1 MKGLMEVYPFFKT
14 LKIYRKSYYRRK
26 SFRLSKQWV
35 SCLPL
40 INTEITLFLETVGY
54 AIDEDHKWFS
64 MCILYKL
71 NFELVWQQSRYEYL
85 IIYLGIFCIKTKV
98 YVFILSL
105 LIQVFCT
112 IPAYWVFPQRIKTKI
127 DESFSQ
133 I

>member
-71 NFELVWQQSRYEYL
+71 NFELVWQQSRYL